1 MSSPEPTQDEPT
13 QHSAQLGGTPE
24 GQVPSASPGYSTPPP
39 EGVRDA
45 EDQGDAAPE

>member
-1 MSSPEPTQDEPT
+1 MSSPEPLPEDQD
-13 QHSAQLGGTPE
+13 QIAE

-45 EDQGDAAPE
+45 DDQGAAASE

>member
-1 MSSPEPTQDEPT
+1 MSSPEPRPDDV
-13 QHSAQLGGTPE
+13 QLGGTPE

-45 EDQGDAAPE
+45 EDQGDAAAE

>member
-1 MSSPEPTQDEPT
+1 MSSPDPTPDDT
-13 QHSAQLGGTPE
+13 AQAGTAE

-39 EGVRDA
+39 GGIPDA

>member
-1 MSSPEPTQDEPT
+1 MSSPEQTPDD
-13 QHSAQLGGTPE
+13 AQQAGTAE

-39 EGVRDA
+39 EGIRDA